1 MIDVPEQQHEPR
13 ERARLYA
20 QGHRIDNGS
29 SCVLLVIQAL
39 DGWSI
44 YGLDPDLPGGVRVS
58 NDAMVTLA
66 KAIVQ
71 RAQ

>member
-1 MIDVPEQQHEPR
+1 MIDVPEQHEPR

-29 SCVLLVIQAL
+29 SCVLLVIQAD

-44 YGLDPDLPGGVRVS
+44 YGLDPDADAPGVWLTRDV
-58 NDAMVTLA
+58 MVTLA
-66 KAIVQ
+66 GTIVK
-71 RAQ
+71 RAR